1 MGSSRKELLTGQR
14 LESALGLKFRD
25 PALLQQALV
34 HRSLLNEQGGQ
45 PEDSYERMEYL
56 GDAVLELTVSTEL
69 FRRFPLL
76 HEGDLTKLRSSLV
89 RGDSLAKVARR
100 LNLGGFI
107 QLGKGEET
115 TGGRERDSILAAAFE
130 AVVAA
135 VYLDQGYEQASSF
148 VAQLLGPELEQISLQ
163 GDPLDNPKSG
173 LQERVQG
180 IGLSTPKYRLASSE
194 GPDHNPLF
202 TVEVLVDGEVAGTGQ
217 GGRRSDAE
225 KSAARDAL
233 SRIQWLKDAKES

>member
-1 MGSSRKELLTGQR
+1 MTGQR

-76 HEGDLTKLRSSLV
+76 DEGDLTKLRSSLV

-100 LNLGGFI
+100 LNLGDFI
-107 QLGKGEET
+107 LLGKGEET

-135 VYLDQGYEQASSF
+135 VYLDQGYEQASQF

-173 LQERVQG
+173 LQERVQA